1 MYKTID
7 GSKGEGG
14 GSIVRLSFAF
24 ASLTQRPIK
33 VINIRSNRS
42 NPGLRA
48 QHLVGIKTINEIFN
62 GDLSEADIGS
72 EEVAYKPNE
81 VKLQHNEYIVQ
92 IKTAG
97 SIALVIQALRL
108 ALANTKVP
116 IKLWFKGGATYGLGA
131 PSIDYL
137 INVTEPALKLWG
149 YQSEIQVIKHGF
161 YPKGGAEVKMT
172 IKPKNSIEKDQIFR
186 NLVKCKK
193 INEINGISIS
203 SEHLQKAKVA
213 DRQKNAAIKFLSNS
227 FPKVDIN
234 IETVYVPSLSPGSG
248 ISLWAKHEEKLIP
261 PIGQSMIGKKGLPA
275 EKVGKTAALGIVNSY
290 NSFSVIDEYLADQ
303 ILPYSALNSPFSF
316 STSKISSHTKTNMSL
331 IEEFISVKFSY
342 ESEDM
347 KKIIH
352 TIPI

>member
-1 MYKTID
+1 VYKKID

-24 ASLTQRPIK
+24 ASLTQKPIK
-33 VINIRSNRS
+33 IINIRSNRS

-62 GDLSEADIGS
+62 GELSEADVGS
-72 EEVAYKPNE
+72 VEVAYKPNE
-81 VKLQHNEYIVQ
+81 VKLQHNEYLIQ

-97 SIALVIQALRL
+97 SIALVVQALRL
-108 ALANTKVP
+108 ALANTKDP

-149 YQSEIQVIKHGF
+149 YQSEIQIIKHGF

-172 IKPKNSIEKDQIFR
+172 IKPKNSIENNQVIR

-213 DRQKNAAIKFLSNS
+213 DRQKNTALQLLSNS
-227 FPKVDIN
+227 FPNIDIN
-234 IETVYVPSLSPGSG
+234 IEAVYVPSLSPGSG
-248 ISLWAKHEEKLIP
+248 LTLWAKHEEKSMP
-261 PIGQSMIGKKGLPA
+261 PIGQSVIGKKGLPA
-275 EKVGKTAALGIVNSY
+275 EKVGKIAALGIIKSY

-303 ILPYSALNSPFSF
+303 ILPYTALNAPFSF

-331 IEEFISVKFSY
+331 VEEFISVKFSY
-342 ESEDM
+342 ESDDM